1 LKFIRDN
8 QLKDHD
14 DLLEFYY
21 TTEVNSVMAEALGES
36 TIVDLIPNGSTVR
49 VTDSNKTDFITKK
62 CYYMSYKVV

>member
-1 LKFIRDN
+1 M
-8 QLKDHD
+8 
-14 DLLEFYY
+14 LEFYY

-36 TIVDLIPNGSTVR
+36 TVVDLIPNGSTVR